1 MGLFIIFL
9 IILYLVLAT
18 LFIRIV
24 RKKTSNKLYR
34 QLAVAFVILL
44 PSWDVLLGFI
54 VYYPACLFV
63 PKNVIYETAETEG
76 IYYEGDA
83 SRFLLNLSDGRRFI
97 NSAES
102 DYRQGFKYA
111 EALITETGDTYTRHH
126 VSPAIYRCESIPLRP
141 EESHKTP
148 VDCKPV
154 TSARSDYLVRTN
166 IIAIGRAAI
175 GTVHVYNRST
185 NKLMAE
191 YRLAQRA
198 SSMSILGLPFFNW
211 LRLADGSPEIVS
223 CPEKSRFNY
232 FQYDVLK
239 PKR

>member
-1 MGLFIIFL
+1 MGLFLIFL
-9 IILYLVLAT
+9 IILYVALAAIF
-18 LFIRIV
+18 LRFV
-24 RKKTSNKLYR
+24 RKKTSSKHYR
-34 QLAVAFVILL
+34 RLAIALVLL
-44 PSWDVLLGFI
+44 FPSWDVLLGFI

-63 PKNVIYETAETEG
+63 PKNAIYETAETEG

-83 SRFLLNLSDGRRFI
+83 SKFLLILSDGRRFI

-126 VSPAIYRCESIPLRP
+126 VSPVIYRCESVSLRP
-141 EESHKTP
+141 EELYKTP

-154 TSARSDYLVRTN
+154 TNVQSDYLVKTN
-166 IIAIGRAAI
+166 VMAIGRAGI
-175 GTVHVYNRST
+175 GIVNVYNRKT

-191 YRLAQRA
+191 YRVAQRA

-211 LRLADGSPEIVS
+211 LRLADGPPEIVS

>member
-1 MGLFIIFL
+1 MGLLIIFL
-9 IILYLVLAT
+9 IILYVALAT
-18 LFIRIV
+18 LFIRVV

-34 QLAVAFVILL
+34 RLAVAFIILL

-63 PKNVIYETAETEG
+63 PKNAIYETAETDG

-83 SRFLLNLSDGRRFI
+83 SKFLLILSDGRQFI

-102 DYRQGFKYA
+102 DHRHGFKYA
-111 EALITETGDTYTRHH
+111 EALITETGDAYEEHRIT
-126 VSPAIYRCESIPLRP
+126 PAIYRCEAIPLHR
-141 EESHKTP
+141 EEFYKTP
-148 VDCKPV
+148 IDCKPV
-154 TSARSDYLVRTN
+154 VRAQSDYIVKTN
-166 IIAIGRAAI
+166 IMVMGRAGI
-175 GTVHVYNRST
+175 GIMKIYNRNT

-191 YRLAQRA
+191 YRVAQRA
-198 SSMSILGLPFFNW
+198 SSVSILGLPFFNW
-211 LRLADGSPEIVS
+211 LKLADGSPEIVS

>member
-83 SRFLLNLSDGRRFI
+83 SNFLLVLSDGRNFTTHART
-97 NSAES
+97 
-102 DYRQGFKYA
+102 DYEKGFKYS
-111 EALITETGDTYTRHH
+111 ESKITQTGDDLEKHRIP
-126 VSPAIYRCESIPLRP
+126 PAVYLCEKIPLRP
-141 EESHKTP
+141 DESYKTP

>member
-9 IILYLVLAT
+9 IILYVVLAT
-18 LFIRIV
+18 LFIRVV
-24 RKKTSNKLYR
+24 RKKTSNTLYR

-44 PSWDVLLGFI
+44 PSWDVLLGFV

-63 PKNVIYETAETEG
+63 PKNEIYETVETEG

-83 SRFLLNLSDGRRFI
+83 SKFLLILSDGRHFI
-97 NSAES
+97 SSAES
-102 DYRQGFKYA
+102 DHKHGFKYA
-111 EALITETGDTYTRHH
+111 EALITEMGDAYEMHRIAPT
-126 VSPAIYRCESIPLRP
+126 IYRCEAIPLRP
-141 EESHKTP
+141 EEFYKTP
-148 VDCKPV
+148 IDCKPV
-154 TSARSDYLVRTN
+154 ANVQSDYIVKTN
-166 IIAIGRAAI
+166 VMVIGRAGI
-175 GTVHVYNRST
+175 GVMRVYNRST

-191 YRLAQRA
+191 YRVAQRA
-198 SSMSILGLPFFNW
+198 SSVSILGLPFFNW
-211 LRLADGSPEIVS
+211 LRLADGPPEIVS

>member
-1 MGLFIIFL
+1 MGLFLIFL
-9 IILYLVLAT
+9 IILYVGLAAIF
-18 LFIRIV
+18 LRFV
-24 RKKTSNKLYR
+24 RKKTSSKHYR
-34 QLAVAFVILL
+34 RLAIALVLL
-44 PSWDVLLGFI
+44 FPSWEVLLGFI

-63 PKNVIYETAETEG
+63 PKNAIYETAETEG

-83 SRFLLNLSDGRRFI
+83 SKFLLILSDGRRFI

-126 VSPAIYRCESIPLRP
+126 VSPVIYRCESIPLRP

-166 IIAIGRAAI
+166 IIAIGRAGHVQPGLGLAAPAWFLAI
-175 GTVHVYNRST
+175 KVLIAPLVEEPLKVLPLLLRPAWKMVTG
-185 NKLMAE
+185 
-191 YRLAQRA
+191 RA
-198 SSMSILGLPFFNW
+198 SALWVGFVLGISLW
-211 LRLADGSPEIVS
+211 
-223 CPEKSRFNY
+223 
-232 FQYDVLK
+232 
-239 PKR
+239 